1 MKFNPLILL
10 FAALALLTSCQSS
23 KTSLK
28 ALIKD
33 VENYNHDLLFE
44 RYEIAA
50 KNIAPSSR
58 AEWLE
63 SMQSQKL
70 HFAEIE
76 IVSTAPCV
84 EEEVVDEQNPEKCA
98 VIISQVEWY
107 APDSPSVHSARVYS
121 TWQYNRNEKRW
132 LIVEQQQH

>member
-1 MKFNPLILL
+1 MKKIAVFLL
-10 FAALALLTSCQSS
+10 FSGLCLLTSCQSS
-23 KTSLK
+23 KLSMK

-33 VENYNHDLLFE
+33 VESYHHDLLFE

-50 KNIAPSSR
+50 KNIAPESR
-58 AEWLE
+58 ASWLE

-76 IVSTAPCV
+76 IASYAPCASGEIV
-84 EEEVVDEQNPEKCA
+84 NKEEQDRCA

-107 APDSPSVHSARVYS
+107 ANGSPSVHSARVYS
-121 TWQYNRNEKRW
+121 TWQYNKDAKRW
-132 LIVEQQQH
+132 LIVEQEQR